1 MDFPHIPHIAKRAK
15 EFSTVHSLDEAL
27 ALAES
32 LEVTVDFFD
41 LGEELQG
48 VFVELHSGP
57 RICVNR
63 RLRDCEKVQVL
74 LHELADFL
82 FHYDHCFLNS
92 RLGAEFDYRREERE
106 ADYFAG
112 MLMREGLREDYL
124 NPPEEGWGE

>member
-1 MDFPHIPHIAKRAK
+1 MDFPPIPHIAKKAK
-15 EFSTVHSLDEAL
+15 DFPTIHSLDEAL

-32 LEVTVDFFD
+32 LGVKVDFFD

-57 RICVNR
+57 RIAVNE

-74 LHELADFL
+74 LHELAHVL
-82 FHYDHCFLNS
+82 FHYDHCFLNY

-106 ADYFAG
+106 ADCFAWL
-112 MLMREGLREDYL
+112 LMGEGLREDYL
-124 NPPEEGWGE
+124 NPPEGTWAE